1 MINAKSQIL
10 SGIRRSL
17 GRRRLDRGS
26 RLGLQKRLDR
36 HARNVI
42 PARSKKGPNSNAKL
56 FISKAIDVSATIAE
70 IGDIK
75 DVPKSVAAYLARHNL
90 PARVVQSPSVE
101 ELNLRWNEVPAMLIR
116 CGTANKH
123 DDVSVTLAL
132 SGVAETGTL
141 VLASSPN
148 DPTTLNFL
156 PQTNIV
162 VLYRDRIVGA
172 YEDAW
177 DEVRSMSVKAG
188 RLPRMINLITGPS
201 RTGDIEQKIEL
212 GVHGPLKL
220 HIIIVD
226 KN

>member
-90 PARVVQSPSVE
+90 PARVVQSRARRAVSHGQNGQELSPQPSPFG
-101 ELNLRWNEVPAMLIR
+101 RFRPIR
-116 CGTANKH
+116 YRSQALTLTRPFKGITAPH
-123 DDVSVTLAL
+123 
-132 SGVAETGTL
+132 
-141 VLASSPN
+141 
-148 DPTTLNFL
+148 
-156 PQTNIV
+156 
-162 VLYRDRIVGA
+162 RGA
-172 YEDAW
+172 YT
-177 DEVRSMSVKAG
+177 
-188 RLPRMINLITGPS
+188 PP
-201 RTGDIEQKIEL
+201 KIRR
-212 GVHGPLKL
+212 
-220 HIIIVD
+220 
-226 KN
+226 